1 MRLRSLSLMNL
12 RNHEQTDVEF
22 SPVLNIIEGANGA
35 GKTTILE
42 GIAICGLSK
51 SFLPT
56 AETLLIRQGADFYR
70 ASAAAFTDLEVPYK
84 IAVQY
89 TAGSRKMI
97 GSSIGENLSP
107 KEIIGEM
114 PLIILSPDFKEITF
128 GSPEHRRRFIDMML
142 SQASKRYAEES
153 LNLKRILKQRNNLL
167 SQAKQHGSVNED
179 ILDVWTGSF
188 AETSAEIAHRRL
200 HFINE
205 FAPYFLEAYRQV
217 TSVDER
223 VEIRYEPDSL
233 PPEITGGS
241 PTTADIEA
249 AYQAVAKKRKIEE
262 LRRGVTVFG
271 AQKDDLYIGIN
282 GGNAREYASQGQHK
296 SLLIALKAAEFEY
309 LRTAKNEM
317 PIMLFDDIFSE
328 LDSTRTSRVFM
339 NILSSG
345 AQTFITTTE
354 SELLRRSIPD
364 GIDVAFF
371 RVVSGIAERLT

>member
-70 ASAAAFTDLEVPYK
+70 TSAAARTDLEVPYK

-179 ILDVWTGSF
+179 ILEVWTGSF

-205 FAPYFLEAYRQV
+205 FAPYFLEAYRKV

-249 AYQAVAKKRKIEE
+249 AYLAVARKRKIEE

-271 AQKDDLYIGIN
+271 AQKDDLFIGIN

-328 LDSTRTSRVFM
+328 LDSSRTSRVFR
-339 NILSSG
+339 NILHSG

-354 SELLRRSIPD
+354 SEQLRRSIPD
-364 GIDVAFF
+364 GIEVAFF
-371 RVVSGIAERLT
+371 RIALGIAERLL

>member
-1 MRLRSLSLMNL
+1 MHLRSLSLMNL
-12 RNHEQTDVEF
+12 RNHDQTDVEF

-56 AETLLIRQGADFYR
+56 TETLLIRQTADFYR
-70 ASAAAFTDLEVPYK
+70 ASAAALTDLGVPYK

-89 TAGSRKMI
+89 AAGSRKMI

-128 GSPEHRRRFIDMML
+128 GSPDHRRRFIDMML

-153 LNLKRILKQRNNLL
+153 LNLKRILKQRNNIL
-167 SQAKQHGSVNED
+167 SQAKQHGTFNED
-179 ILDVWTGSF
+179 ILEVWTTSF
-188 AETSAEIAHRRL
+188 IETSAEIAHRRL
-200 HFINE
+200 QFISE

-217 TSVDER
+217 TSEDER

-233 PPEITGGS
+233 PPEITANS
-241 PTTADIEA
+241 PSIAELETA
-249 AYQAVAKKRKIEE
+249 YLSVAKRRKTEE

-309 LRTAKNEM
+309 LRNAKSEM

-328 LDSTRTSRVFM
+328 LDKIRTERVFK
-339 NILSSG
+339 NILHSG

-354 SELLRRSIPD
+354 SESLRRSIPD

-371 RVVSGIAERLT
+371 RVVSGIAKRIV